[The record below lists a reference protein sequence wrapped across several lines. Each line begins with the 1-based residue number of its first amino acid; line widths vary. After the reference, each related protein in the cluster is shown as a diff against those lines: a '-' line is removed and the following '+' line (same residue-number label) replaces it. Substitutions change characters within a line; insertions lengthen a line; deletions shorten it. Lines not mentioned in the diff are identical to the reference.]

1 MGDSDRGAGGNQGD
15 SADNVAA
22 GGWIL
27 LRRECSSSKAGSSN
41 GRTAIWIL
49 SYCTSSSVSCF
60 CGDKMQ
66 RSGSQ
71 G

>member
-15 SADNVAA
+15 SADNTTG

-41 GRTAIWIL
+41 GRADRDAAWPGKDAI
-49 SYCTSSSVSCF
+49 
-60 CGDKMQ
+60 
-66 RSGSQ
+66 
-71 G
+71 